1 MKVYSLKRKQF
12 IKLPIEKVFD
22 FFSKPENL
30 EKITPSS
37 LSFKIITPI
46 PIDMS
51 KGALIDYTI
60 KLFFYPV
67 HWRTIISDYNP
78 PYSFIDQQIK
88 GPYKFW
94 HHSHKFKEVNDGVE
108 IIDNVKYSVPF
119 GVVGRLAHKIWIR
132 NELNKIFDYRM
143 KIINDLINK

>member
-94 HHSHKFKEVNDGVE
+94 HHSHEFKEVNDGVE